1 MNVAKIMLTIL
12 NCIPSISMMP
22 NIHTQPTAN
31 GRKAIRLISM
41 LPNDSHRKTK
51 TTKPQTKPI

>member
-1 MNVAKIMLTIL
+1 MKVARMMLTML
-12 NCIPSISMMP
+12 NCIPSSCMRP
-22 NIHTQPTAN
+22 SIHTQPTAK

-41 LPNDSHRKTK
+41 LPSDSHRKTK